1 MVGGAC
7 ALLLW
12 SSEGVGAVDDVDED
26 AVDESRA
33 ATDDVRL
40 PSPGGSWT
48 RKRQPRASFI
58 APAAHL
64 NMDAQLDFY
73 SGFSFFRSPWVAA
86 PSSTTARDGLG
97 PLFNAHSCDACHRNG
112 GRGRS
117 LIDDPRSSATVVRVS
132 VRADAGDAKPHPR
145 YGSQIQTKATYRNA
159 AGAPASEAAIA
170 LTATETTQGLRKP
183 VLQVTSRHSD
193 GDLDDAMFSA
203 RVAPALLGL
212 GLLEDI
218 PQADVLAFVD
228 PNDHDADG
236 ISGRANRT
244 ADGRLGR
251 FGWKAH
257 RATVAEQ
264 TAAAF
269 SEDIGI
275 TSSPFPRGTCTALQ
289 QACQAQPDGAGADG
303 VEISDAL
310 LRLVVHFA
318 AHIPPPAAGRVTDR
332 VRRGERAFQ
341 NAGCG
346 ACHVPSH
353 HTKAGTIWP
362 YTDLLLHD
370 MGEGLADLRPEGLAT
385 GTEWR
390 TPPLWGLGAQRAVS
404 GHATLLHDGR
414 ARNADEAIRWHGG
427 EAEPAR
433 LAYEAL
439 AEAERGALLA
449 FLNAL

>member
-7 ALLLW
+7 ALLL
-12 SSEGVGAVDDVDED
+12 SGGIAA
-26 AVDESRA
+26 AVDEHAADARA
-33 ATDDVRL
+33 AAVGDARL

-64 NMDAQLDFY
+64 DMNAQLDFY

-117 LIDDPRSSATVVRVS
+117 LIDDAGSSATVVRVS
-132 VRADAGDAKPHPR
+132 VRGDAGEAKPHPR
-145 YGSQIQTKATYRNA
+145 FGSQIQTRATYRNA
-159 AGAPASEAAIA
+159 AEAPASEAAIA
-170 LTATETTQGLRKP
+170 LTATETSQGLRKP
-183 VLQVTSRHSD
+183 VLQVTSRHSN
-193 GDLDDAMFSA
+193 GEPDAMFSA

-218 PQADVLAFVD
+218 PEADVLALAD
-228 PNDHDADG
+228 PNDHDANG

-275 TSSPFPRGTCTALQ
+275 TSSPFPHGVCTVLQ
-289 QACQAQPDGAGADG
+289 QACQAQPDGAGTDG

-318 AHIPPPAAGRVTDR
+318 AHIPPPAAGRATNR

-341 NAGCG
+341 DAGCG

-353 HTKAGTIWP
+353 DTKAGTIWP

-370 MGEGLADLRPEGLAT
+370 MGEGLADHRPEGLAT

-404 GHATLLHDGR
+404 GHTTLLHDGR

-439 AEAERGALLA
+439 AEAERRALLA